1 MKYYNF
7 VGVLLLSFAAIG
19 CRTTIN
25 SQVKHQEG
33 DLSQGQPW
41 LWMDP
46 ANVKV
51 NLNSRTIAQSDPL
64 FKRLQRAL
72 NLAWDTAVKIDRNI
86 SQYRIPKPSAVV
98 VDSNEL
104 NAWVDAG
111 YVCIPASRGQALPT
125 EGALL
130 HVKYQKF
137 SLSSEACYQ
146 SVRDFE
152 PGEFVTWFNAQGFKC
167 QIRIENDT
175 FLFSQD
181 CNGAFSKSKLIKIP
195 TPFSSVF
202 LTNSILK
209 LLTDD
214 ELMYVVSHELAHYLR
229 SHFTGAITGYNY
241 FYKDD
246 DSERN
251 QKPKPAPSFLE
262 KTAEL
267 IKLSDMAPDY
277 TIEGSLYHGP
287 TIESVMQ
294 FVKANKSGRYCEGSE
309 KCISQC
315 DMANNAASADLE
327 IAILGSSEKNIGFF
341 DKLYPFSPLSTSLVD
356 DLLGYEKKAEN
367 CLSNLSSSIFWDLSS
382 YSSILLGH
390 LSEPER
396 NELKVKLQSSK
407 SLAETIRVISK
418 YFKDQRERLKLLLA
432 EVKNHKLGFYT
443 VEQEADDIALEIM
456 WKSGISIS
464 HAVNAQMKLLQNS
477 EKQWN
482 YDFQR
487 CNALMKNNWIEEGN
501 ETYLGPE
508 ALSDPH
514 HSPCYR
520 IWNILHEMK
529 AHKWG

>member
-1 MKYYNF
+1 MKHYNF
-7 VGVLLLSFAAIG
+7 VGILILGFAAIA
-19 CRTTIN
+19 CRATMN

-33 DLSQGQPW
+33 DLSPSFPW

-46 ANVKV
+46 IKAKNGPNEK
-51 NLNSRTIAQSDPL
+51 TIAQSDPL
-64 FKRLQRAL
+64 SKRLQRAL
-72 NLAWDTAVKIDRNI
+72 NQAWDTAVKIDRNI
-86 SQYRIPKPSAVV
+86 SNYRIPKPSGAV
-98 VDSNEL
+98 VDSSEH

-111 YVCIPASRGQALPT
+111 YLCIPSARGQALPS

-137 SLSSEACYQ
+137 ALSSEACYQ

-152 PGEFVTWFNAQGFKC
+152 PADFVSWFNGQGFKC
-167 QIRIENDT
+167 QLRIENDT
-175 FLFSQD
+175 FLFSEE
-181 CNGAFSKSKLIKIP
+181 CNGAFTKSKLIKIP
-195 TPFSSVF
+195 TPFPSVY

-229 SHFTGAITGYNY
+229 SHFTGAMTGYNY

-251 QKPKPAPSFLE
+251 KKPRPAAGFLE
-262 KTAEL
+262 KTTEL
-267 IKLSDMAPDY
+267 RKLIDLAPDY
-277 TIEGSLYHGP
+277 TIGGSLYHGP
-287 TIESVMQ
+287 TISSVMQ

-309 KCISQC
+309 KCINQC
-315 DMANNAASADLE
+315 ELANVAASADLE

-341 DKLYPFSPLSTSLVD
+341 DKLYPFSPLSTSLVS
-356 DLLGYEKKAEN
+356 DLLGFEKKAES
-367 CLSNLSSSIFWDLSS
+367 CLSNLSSSIFLDLSN
-382 YSSILLGH
+382 YSSTLLGYF
-390 LSEPER
+390 SEAEK
-396 NELKVKLQSSK
+396 NDLQKKFQSSK
-407 SLAETIRVISK
+407 SLAETIRIISN
-418 YFKDQRERLKLLLA
+418 YFKDQRDRLKILLE
-432 EVKNHKLGFYT
+432 EVRIQKLGFYT
-443 VEQEADDIALEIM
+443 IEQEADEVALEIM
-456 WKSGISIS
+456 WKSGVSIS
-464 HAVNAQMKLLQNS
+464 HAVDAQMKLLQNT
-477 EKQWN
+477 EKEWN

-487 CNALMKNNWIEEGN
+487 CNALIKNNWMEEGK